1 MPTKA
6 SGWTGYRPKVKSIPF
21 IISHLDLDEKNSS
34 KRLKV
39 AYTKKKRLKLKVGY
53 RMETGDGGFGSPRCV
68 ACMGQSDLLKQV
80 TIRNAAARPRFT
92 NPLTFCDGPWK
103 LQMCLV

>member
-21 IISHLDLDEKNSS
+21 IISHLDLYEKNSS

-39 AYTKKKRLKLKVGY
+39 AYTKKKKEVK
-53 RMETGDGGFGSPRCV
+53 TKSGG
-68 ACMGQSDLLKQV
+68 
-80 TIRNAAARPRFT
+80 TE
-92 NPLTFCDGPWK
+92 WK
-103 LQMCLV
+103 LEMEALEVPDVLHAWDRVTY